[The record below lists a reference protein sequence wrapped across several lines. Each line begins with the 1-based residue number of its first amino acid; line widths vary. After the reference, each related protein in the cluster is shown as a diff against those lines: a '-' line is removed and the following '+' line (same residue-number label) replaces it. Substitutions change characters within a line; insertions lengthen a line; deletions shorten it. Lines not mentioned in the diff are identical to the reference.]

1 MTPTCLTLMLT
12 VDPKG
17 VTTRPFRLI
26 VSTEVSVGKLTEG
39 KNTLETSLNSFL
51 LSHGFKFLYNN
62 FNPTSFSLAPSPGAL
77 LLSKLISY
85 FYVLVLSVASK
96 FNWNF
101 LSKHGQ
107 KIVY

>member
-17 VTTRPFRLI
+17 LTTRPFRHI

-51 LSHGFKFLYNN
+51 FSHGFKFLYNN
-62 FNPTSFSLAPSPGAL
+62 FNPTFFSLAPPPGAL
-77 LLSKLISY
+77 LLNKLISY
-85 FYVLVLSVASK
+85 FCVLILSVAPK
-96 FNWNF
+96 FNWNL
-101 LSKHGQ
+101 LSKHEQ
-107 KIVY
+107 EIIY

>member
-39 KNTLETSLNSFL
+39 RNTLETSLNSFL

-62 FNPTSFSLAPSPGAL
+62 FNPTSFSLAPPPGAL

-85 FYVLVLSVASK
+85 FYVLILSVVFK
-96 FNWNF
+96 FNCIF

-107 KIVY
+107 EIVY